1 MQQESL
7 TSERVEIDPADAIE
21 FYYEKGW
28 TDGLPVV
35 PASEERVRLF
45 LDQARMPP
53 SEVVGVVETRG
64 RVITAEKIA
73 INAVMAGCRP
83 EYMPVVVAVV
93 RAMLEP
99 EFNWHG
105 SLASTGGSAQF
116 IVVNGPIADQLH
128 INAGVN
134 VFGPGFRANATIGRA
149 IRLIIMN
156 VTGGIPGVLDKST
169 FGHGGKYSFCI
180 AENMAASPWE
190 PLHVQRG
197 LQPQDSAVTVF
208 AVHPPFQFHDHSSN
222 TPEGLIAS
230 AADAMRPCGP
240 NLGEFIVVWSPEHV
254 MRFRQAGWTKR
265 QAMEALYREATGTVA
280 QLRRKGRGSS
290 EGLDGADDSDLKPVV
305 TSPDGIAMVVAGG
318 DAGGF
323 SCVISPWG
331 GGHISKSVTKRIE
344 V

>member
-134 VFGPGFRANATIGRA
+134 VFGPDGSLRHGVDDAL
-149 IRLIIMN
+149 IRVDL
-156 VTGGIPGVLDKST
+156 K
-169 FGHGGKYSFCI
+169 
-180 AENMAASPWE
+180 
-190 PLHVQRG
+190 
-197 LQPQDSAVTVF
+197 
-208 AVHPPFQFHDHSSN
+208 
-222 TPEGLIAS
+222 
-230 AADAMRPCGP
+230 ADAH
-240 NLGEFIVVWSPEHV
+240 SP
-254 MRFRQAGWTKR
+254 
-265 QAMEALYREATGTVA
+265 
-280 QLRRKGRGSS
+280 SS
-290 EGLDGADDSDLKPVV
+290 FFLTIHP
-305 TSPDGIAMVVAGG
+305 
-318 DAGGF
+318 F
-323 SCVISPWG
+323 
-331 GGHISKSVTKRIE
+331 
-344 V
+344 